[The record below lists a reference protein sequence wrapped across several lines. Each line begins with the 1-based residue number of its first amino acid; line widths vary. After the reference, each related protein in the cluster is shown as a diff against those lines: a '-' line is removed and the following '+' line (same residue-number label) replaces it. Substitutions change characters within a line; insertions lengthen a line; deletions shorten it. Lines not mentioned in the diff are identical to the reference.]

1 LCGEFALLA
10 VMLRIVHLVSIPNVM
25 IPGVRKK
32 AKGQSNM
39 DVGLAEFLVAL
50 NTRPHPAHV
59 RY

>member
-1 LCGEFALLA
+1 
-10 VMLRIVHLVSIPNVM
+10 MLRIVHLVSIPNVM

>member
-1 LCGEFALLA
+1 
-10 VMLRIVHLVSIPNVM
+10 MLRIVHFGLDPNFM
-25 IPGVRKK
+25 IPALRKK